1 MQSPL
6 PPLIAGAVL
15 ALLATLLGWTVRRW
29 LRRRQRRRLPD
40 EFPLSARPV
49 FTADERRIYREL
61 REALPQQVVLSKL
74 ALVRFCQP
82 DDPRQRRY
90 WYGLLSGL
98 TVSFAICSGS
108 GRVLAAID
116 LKTRTPAS
124 RRGQRIK
131 EAVLAACEVRYLRCD
146 PDAMPSIP
154 ELQTLV
160 RTPAAPP
167 PDGVLQGWRLTGD
180 VGSSTGW
187 DSGVGYADSFVSGR
201 TPRGTPSGDDGDPP
215 TGTHGR

>member
-6 PPLIAGAVL
+6 PPLIACAATALAAV
-15 ALLATLLGWTVRRW
+15 LLGWIVVRW
-29 LRRRQRRRLPD
+29 LQRRRKRRLP
-40 EFPLSARPV
+40 EAFPLTARPV
-49 FTADERRIYREL
+49 FSTDERRVYRQL
-61 REALPQQVVLSKL
+61 HDALPQHVVLSKL

-82 DDPRQRRY
+82 DDPHQRRY

-116 LKTRTPAS
+116 LKTRSRVS
-124 RRGQRIK
+124 RRGQRVK

-146 PDAMPSIP
+146 ADELPSIP

-160 RTPAAPP
+160 RSPAPAAS
-167 PDGVLQGWRLTGD
+167 GASAGWRHIADTGL
-180 VGSSTGW
+180 STGW
-187 DSGVGYADSFVSGR
+187 DSGVGYADSFVTGR
-201 TPRGTPSGDDGDPP
+201 ATRGPPAGDDGEPP